1 MHECHRIFVAIF
13 EKYRI
18 PFKNELKAYIKV
30 MVGHL
35 ENEKDTSNKLAL
47 LKFFAELFRNAENI
61 NSIYANY
68 DCKYY

>member
-61 NSIYANY
+61 NNY

>member
-1 MHECHRIFVAIF
+1 
-13 EKYRI
+13 
-18 PFKNELKAYIKV
+18 